1 MKNFEIKLAVVSLLL
16 LILTNCGRTEQKSES
31 SEQKIDASKSTVPAV
46 EEAPV
51 AEEAQAADAA
61 PGIEDSAANVTVK
74 IFFQTRDMSGYEG
87 YEQKPTTS
95 ERAEF
100 RKNKKYTFCYD
111 SEEYNNLQ
119 IIGTGENLTLTVK
132 SGGRKIFDKS
142 NFDVKGKKKFTT
154 KDFILEMG
162 EEYTLILKQKEKV
175 LFKGKIDSQ
184 GCM

>member
-1 MKNFEIKLAVVSLLL
+1 MKTFEIKLAVVSLLL
-16 LILTNCGRTEQKSES
+16 LILTNCGRTEQKSELS
-31 SEQKIDASKSTVPAV
+31 KTTNQAIVQKNEQNEEIPKDSVKSEPLDKI
-46 EEAPV
+46 
-51 AEEAQAADAA
+51 ADT
-61 PGIEDSAANVTVK
+61 AANVTVK
-74 IFFQTRDMSGYEG
+74 IFFRTLDMSGYEG

-95 ERAEF
+95 ERADF

-119 IIGTGENLTLTVK
+119 IVGTGENLTLTVK

-142 NFDVKGKKKFTT
+142 NFDVEGKKKFTT